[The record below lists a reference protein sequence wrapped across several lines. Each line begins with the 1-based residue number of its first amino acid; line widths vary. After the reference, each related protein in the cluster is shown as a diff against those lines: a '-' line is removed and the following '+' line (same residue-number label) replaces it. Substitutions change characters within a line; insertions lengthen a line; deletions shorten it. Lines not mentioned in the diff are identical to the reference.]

1 MKFSY
6 SRVSTYEQCPYRFKL
21 QYIDELKTLEDLEA
35 NNALYIGSM
44 LHKAI
49 ETDVETATQEYYDL
63 FPIITDAHIHESMKV
78 EALAPKVKWLLP
90 QGKHEVLLEDDE
102 FKGFIDYLTTNE
114 IFDFK
119 YSNNID
125 RYLESGQLHVYKYFA
140 EKLLGVEIKYLYYV
154 FVPKVQIRQKKTE
167 TLEQFRNRLRSV
179 LSEQSPQIICVEYD
193 HSKVEKYLE
202 TVEEIKNAT
211 EFPKNP
217 SKLCDWCPYKN
228 YCQKGETYDLIG

>member
-21 QYIDELKTLEDLEA
+21 QYIDELKTLPNYDA
-35 NNALYIGSM
+35 DNALYIGSM

-49 ETDVETATQEYYDL
+49 ETDVETATNEYYDL
-63 FPIITDAHIHESMKV
+63 FPIITDAHINETMKI
-78 EALAPKVKWLLP
+78 EELAPKVKWLLP

-102 FKGFIDYLTTNE
+102 FKGFIDFLTTNE

-154 FVPKVQIRQKKTE
+154 FVPKVAIRQKKTE

-179 LSEQSPQIICVEYD
+179 LSEQSPKIICVEYD

-211 EFPKNP
+211 EFPKNET
-217 SKLCDWCPYKN
+217 KLCGWCQYQN
-228 YCQKGETYDLIG
+228 YCQKGETYDLA

>member
-6 SRVSTYEQCPYRFKL
+6 SRVSTYEQCPYRFFL
-21 QYIDELKTLEDLEA
+21 QYIQELKTLENYDA
-35 NNALYIGSM
+35 DNALYLGSM

-49 ETDVETATQEYYDL
+49 ETDVDTAVKEYYET
-63 FPIITDAHIHESMKV
+63 FPIITDIHINEAMKI
-78 EALAPKVKWLLP
+78 EELAPKVKWLLP
-90 QGKHEVLLEDDE
+90 EGKHEVPLENDE
-102 FKGFIDYLTTNE
+102 FKGFIDYLTNDE

-154 FVPKVQIRQKKTE
+154 FVPKVAIRQKKTE
-167 TLEQFRNRLRSV
+167 TIEQFRTRLRSV
-179 LSEQSPQIICVEYD
+179 LSEQQPKIICVEYD

-211 EFPKNP
+211 EFPKNETR
-217 SKLCDWCPYKN
+217 LCDWCCYKN
-228 YCQKGETYDLIG
+228 YCLKGETYDLI